1 MRDYNEISSLVKVST
16 NRKLAH
22 EIRGWL
28 VRISKNLW
36 VPDRCWPR
44 ICTSIASI
52 SRRRRIEVVS
62 VYPSVD
68 NNAAIDTLRMHLEKG
83 KNKFKLFQF
92 SIHDM
97 ISTI

>member
-28 VRISKNLW
+28 VRMSKNLW

-52 SRRRRIEVVS
+52 SRRRYEGELDHIPCLFVS
-62 VYPSVD
+62 ENKHSVCSMS
-68 NNAAIDTLRMHLEKG
+68 LCG
-83 KNKFKLFQF
+83 KTTARCETR
-92 SIHDM
+92 H
-97 ISTI
+97 